1 VKPTVYMEKRK
12 EKKLGRRRRKEGKE
26 KKKGKEKPLNDMSI

>member
-12 EKKLGRRRRKEGKE
+12 EKNWVEGGGKKGKKRRKE
-26 KKKGKEKPLNDMSI
+26 KKSL